1 MKISKFILACIAVS
15 IITLLSGGKISAQNR
30 NEGTSKPHK
39 YVTELTDETFNTLVF
54 NTDKGSTNY
63 LGKLPAIVD
72 FYADWCGPCVRTA
85 PILEDIAKEYSG
97 KIVVYKVDVDKCGK
111 IANAMGISS
120 IPAIL
125 YIPTDSRPVMTVGA
139 RGKEQFKT
147 EISKYL
153 LK

>member
-1 MKISKFILACIAVS
+1 MKISKFILASIAVS

-54 NTDKGSTNY
+54 NTDKGATTY